1 LLPFRLLLF
10 IRSRQYLQVFKT
22 GKWSD
27 LAKYSPCFIK
37 KIQYLQVTIR
47 ILWLSL
53 QHIQLKVDYFIQ

>member
-1 LLPFRLLLF
+1 MVGFSKIFALF
-10 IRSRQYLQVFKT
+10 YQ
-22 GKWSD
+22 
-27 LAKYSPCFIK
+27 